1 MATPGLQ
8 HQSARR
14 RLPQAPNI
22 DTSVTSGEIVQHRRF
37 VDMEQIQNM
46 ASIAKKRLTPEVVAM
61 LLSLDYDSEATM
73 DTNNSARSDV
83 FNKSFGEISQT
94 TNRKVTLQGDVGL
107 VSIVKISGQ
116 PLGFSLREYNV
127 NKCEEPGGI
136 FVSRLTPGGV
146 VEKNSLLST
155 GDEILEINRVAVKDY
170 KLSDVVAMI
179 QIPKKLTLKVRFRR
193 RTRGDSRDTSKEQ
206 GIEKPKQNVR
216 NLNNNCIYN
225 EQSHRDDNQRTGLKQ
240 ASQATAV
247 TAPGALK
254 FRRSSSGRLL
264 PAPPESEV
272 TKYHL
277 STRSE
282 GRSNQHTSH
291 TVTSNESSGT
301 KYSIGSSVVSRN
313 DYPIGSNELSWTKSS
328 NAQLGPNTGVS
339 INNNL
344 CQRVSNT
351 HLNKE
356 VIKSRSKPV
365 HEITTNK
372 QKGQKRSTVMPASI
386 NDEKHSQGTDSQDG
400 KHTSKRLDPGDIK
413 LDIIAS
419 RDSKSA
425 YSKSASVNMA
435 TRTPDE
441 IKIQSKESDKSA
453 LRNTSETFGSS
464 SSLSSADSPKSQI
477 RKPKNSSSSLGT
489 NGLSRSEI
497 LAHSSRLSDS
507 SPVSSSAE
515 SEDHMSKVTSEKQ
528 DHKPPFLHS
537 LSSDDLG
544 QSHNSW
550 FSKIGHQKRKHARKF
565 SEGAR
570 PLSKPAAFGEP
581 YRVHESK
588 DVASE
593 DAEHGYRLYPGTPQ
607 ESPSRAVTGML
618 TLDIVKGAQIGES
631 IATEKRKKTKVT
643 CSVDCDGVRQAST
656 VPKKGLNDFEW
667 NENFEIELQRTREI
681 RITVCSRSKKEDVKI
696 AEGCLSLA
704 TLLNEGSEHLL
715 AVCLEPS
722 GMICVKLK
730 FTDMK
735 FLLQRTPSQKKE
747 GVFGFPLET
756 VLRRE
761 GSRIPNLIR
770 KCVEEINKRG
780 LETTGIYR
788 ICGNAA
794 KKKVLRAQF
803 ENNSESVDLSQ
814 TENPVDVNIITGLLK
829 DYLRELPQPL
839 LSRDVRELLCETKAE
854 AVSDN
859 LVSEIVKK
867 FPRPSKMTIMYLLDH
882 FVTVLL
888 NSDANKMD
896 SHNLAVCIGPVLLC
910 PSLGGSAISTV
921 NDTKKDINAIKLLL
935 EIWPKPEQVSAC

>member
-22 DTSVTSGEIVQHRRF
+22 DTSVTSGEIVQRRRF
-37 VDMEQIQNM
+37 VDMEQTRNM

-61 LLSLDYDSEATM
+61 LLSLDYDSET
-73 DTNNSARSDV
+73 TVNSNNSVRSDIST
-83 FNKSFGEISQT
+83 KSVGEISQT
-94 TNRKVTLQGDVGL
+94 TNTKVTLQGDVGL

-127 NKCEEPGGI
+127 NKYEEPGGI
-136 FVSRLTPGGV
+136 FVSRLTAGGV

-193 RTRGDSRDTSKEQ
+193 RGDSGDTSKEQ

-216 NLNNNCIYN
+216 NLNNNCINY
-225 EQSHRDDNQRTGLKQ
+225 EQSHGADNQRTGPKQ
-240 ASQATAV
+240 ASQAMV

-272 TKYHL
+272 TKSQL

-282 GRSNQHTSH
+282 GRSNLHTLH
-291 TVTSNESSGT
+291 TVTSNELSRT
-301 KYSIGSSVVSRN
+301 KYSIGSSDVSRN
-313 DYPIGSNELSWTKSS
+313 EYPIGSNELSSTKSS
-328 NAQLGPNTGVS
+328 NPQLGANTSVS
-339 INNNL
+339 KNINL
-344 CQRVSNT
+344 CQRISNA

-356 VIKSRSKPV
+356 VIKSRSKPE
-365 HEITTNK
+365 HEITTSK
-372 QKGQKRSTVMPASI
+372 QKSQKKSTVMPVSI
-386 NDEKHSQGTDSQDG
+386 NEEKHSQGTDSQDG
-400 KHTSKRLDPGDIK
+400 RHTLKRLDPGDIK
-413 LDIIAS
+413 FDILAS
-419 RDSKSA
+419 RDSKFA

-435 TRTPDE
+435 TRTLDE
-441 IKIQSKESDKSA
+441 VKLQSKESDKSA
-453 LRNTSETFGSS
+453 LRNMSETFGSS
-464 SSLSSADSPKSQI
+464 SSLSSTDSPKSQL
-477 RKPKNSSSSLGT
+477 RKSKNSSSSLGT

-515 SEDHMSKVTSEKQ
+515 SEDYMSKVISEKQ
-528 DHKPPFLHS
+528 NHKPPFLHS
-537 LSSDDLG
+537 LSSDDLS

-550 FSKIGHQKRKHARKF
+550 FSKIGHQKRKYARKF

-570 PLSKPAAFGEP
+570 PFSKPAAFGEP
-581 YRVHESK
+581 YRVQEST

-618 TLDIVKGAQIGES
+618 TLDVVKGAQIGDS
-631 IATEKRKKTKVT
+631 VATEKRKKTKVV
-643 CSVDCDGVRQAST
+643 CNVDCDGVRQAST
-656 VPKKGLNDFEW
+656 VPRKGLNDFEW
-667 NENFEIELQRTREI
+667 NENFEIELQRTREM
-681 RITVCSRSKKEDVKI
+681 RIAVCSRSKKEDVKI

-715 AVCLEPS
+715 AVCLEPT

-803 ENNSESVDLSQ
+803 ENNSEGVDLSQ
-814 TENPVDVNIITGLLK
+814 TENPVDVNVITGLLK

-839 LSRDVRELLCETKAE
+839 LSQDVRELLCETKAE
-854 AVSDN
+854 AAPDN

-888 NSDANKMD
+888 SSDANKMD

-910 PSLGGSAISTV
+910 PSLGGNAISSV
-921 NDTKKDINAIKLLL
+921 NDTKKDINSIKLLL
-935 EIWPKPEQVSAC
+935 EVWPKPEQVSAC